1 MTAVVGLVGDGAG
14 TPIDQGATTFLFVAA
29 LLFGLVAVQ
38 RLRNRSF
45 LVLPRWVGIA
55 AGGVA
60 VAAVVLAFVL
70 PPILRP
76 DPNAVRPSSPARVT
90 FASPSPG
97 ETFTGTVAHPAAV
110 PVVIRLTG
118 GRIVPFTSTK
128 LVPTEG
134 HIHLYLD
141 GRLVSMTTALHQT
154 VDAVPG
160 RHVLEADFVA
170 ADHAPFD
177 PPVRASVSFSVRS

>member
-1 MTAVVGLVGDGAG
+1 MTTALGLIGDGAG
-14 TPIDQGATTFLFVAA
+14 TPLDQGATTFLFVAA

-45 LVLPRWVGIA
+45 LVLPRWVGFAA
-55 AGGVA
+55 AGVAAVA
-60 VAAVVLAFVL
+60 VALAFVL

-76 DPNAVRPSSPARVT
+76 DPSAVRPSSPARLA
-90 FASPSPG
+90 FAMPSPG
-97 ETFTGTVAHPAAV
+97 EAFTGTVAHPAAV
-110 PVVIRLTG
+110 PMLLRLTG

-141 GRLVSMTTALHQT
+141 GRLVSMTTPLHQT

-177 PPVRASVSFSVRS
+177 PPIRASVSFSVRS